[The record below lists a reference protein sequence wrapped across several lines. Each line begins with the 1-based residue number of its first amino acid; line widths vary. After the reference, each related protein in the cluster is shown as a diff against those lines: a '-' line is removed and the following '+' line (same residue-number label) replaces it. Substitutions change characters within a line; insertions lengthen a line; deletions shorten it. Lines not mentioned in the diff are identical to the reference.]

1 MPASFKALIVV
12 LAFAAIIF
20 RLAKPVALKFSSESD
35 FSRRRNVWF
44 VLTIVGFISPNFWLF
59 ALVAVPLLFSAGR
72 KDTNPV
78 AFYLLLLHVVP
89 AIGIDIPVV
98 GIKHLFLLDIYR
110 LLSFCVLIPTTW
122 RHWRSKDTAAA
133 TSGFGVMDVFLLAY
147 GALTIVLYVPPDLP
161 SHVLLPDSFTNT
173 LRRAFL
179 FFVDVY
185 VLYFVV
191 SRTCS
196 SRGAI
201 VEALA
206 AFCFSCALIAPIAV
220 FESLRGWLLYF
231 ELATRW
237 SSNPEIGSY
246 LMRGAALRAQVSTG
260 HPLALGYILAI
271 AFGFWLYLKSHAT
284 SARTRV
290 AVVLLYW
297 LGLLA
302 AYSRG
307 PWIGAITIY
316 LAFVALGPRALS
328 GLFKATA
335 LATILFGALLASPL
349 GDRIISV
356 LPFMGGSVDSGSM
369 IYRQRLAEKS
379 WELITQRPFFGDQLA
394 FQRMEDL
401 RQGQRI
407 IDVVNTYAAIALY
420 YGLIG
425 LFLFIAFIMIALS
438 RTYKLAKRA
447 ARSDPDLAL
456 LGVSLVACII
466 GTLVMIAGCSLIFAY
481 GKMFYV
487 LGGLAAAY
495 VRLGQVPQLQPAAAS
510 DPECAQEQR

>member
-1 MPASFKALIVV
+1 MPASLKALIVV
-12 LAFAAIIF
+12 LAIAAITF
-20 RLAKPVALKFSSESD
+20 RLAKPVALQFSSERD

-78 AFYLLLLHVVP
+78 AFYLLLLHVIP
-89 AIGIDIPVV
+89 AIGIDIPRFGVN
-98 GIKHLFLLDIYR
+98 LFQLDIYR
-110 LLSFCVLIPTTW
+110 LLSFCVLIPTAW
-122 RHWRSKDTAAA
+122 RLRRSKDGAAA

-147 GALTIVLYVPPDLP
+147 GALTVVLYVPYDTPG
-161 SHVLLPDSFTNT
+161 HVLLPDSFTNT

-179 FFVDVY
+179 FFADVY

-191 SRTCS
+191 SRTCC

-206 AFCFSCALIAPIAV
+206 AFCLSCALIAPVAV

-237 SSNPEIGSY
+237 SSNPEIGFY
-246 LMRGAALRAQVSTG
+246 LMRGATLRAQVSAG

-271 AFGFWLYLKSHAT
+271 AFGFWLYLKSHVT

-316 LAFVALGPRALS
+316 LVFVALGPRALS

-335 LATILFGALLASPL
+335 LMTIIFGTILASPL

-356 LPFMGGSVDSGSM
+356 LPFMGGSVDSGSV
-369 IYRQRLAEKS
+369 IYRQRLAERS
-379 WELITQRPFFGDQLA
+379 WELITQNPFFGDQLA
-394 FQRMEDL
+394 LQKMEDL
-401 RQGQRI
+401 RQGQGI
-407 IDVVNTYAAIALY
+407 IDIVNTYAGIALF
-420 YGLIG
+420 YGLVG
-425 LFLFIAFIMIALS
+425 LFLFTAFIMIALS
-438 RTYKLAKRA
+438 RARKLAKRA
-447 ARSDPDLAL
+447 AQSDPDLAL

-466 GTLVMIAGCSLIFAY
+466 GTLVMIAGCSLVFAY
-481 GKMFYV
+481 AKMLCV

-510 DPECAQEQR
+510 GPGCAPEQR

>member
-12 LAFAAIIF
+12 LTIASVTF
-20 RLAKPVALKFSSESD
+20 RLAKPVALKFSSAGD

-78 AFYLLLLHVVP
+78 AFYLLLLHVIP

-98 GIKHLFLLDIYR
+98 GIKHLFQLDIYR

-122 RHWRSKDTAAA
+122 RHWRSKDAAAA
-133 TSGFGVMDVFLLAY
+133 TSGFGVMDVLLLAY
-147 GALTIVLYVPPDLP
+147 GALTIVLYVPYDPP
-161 SHVLLPDSFTNT
+161 GHVLLPDSFTNT

-179 FFVDVY
+179 FFADAY

-206 AFCFSCALIAPIAV
+206 AFCLSCALIAPVAV
-220 FESLRGWLLYF
+220 FESLKGWLLYT
-231 ELATRW
+231 ELPW
-237 SSNPEIGSY
+237 SSSPGMGVY
-246 LMRGAALRAQVSTG
+246 LMRGAALRAQVSAG
-260 HPLALGYILAI
+260 HSLALGYILAI
-271 AFGFWLYLKSHAT
+271 AFGFWLYLKSHVT

-307 PWIGAITIY
+307 PWVGAVTIY
-316 LAFVALGPRALS
+316 LVFVALGPRALS

-335 LATILFGALLASPL
+335 LMTIIFGAILASPL

-356 LPFMGGSVDSGSM
+356 LPFMGGSVDVGSV
-369 IYRQRLAEKS
+369 IYRQRLAERS
-379 WELITQRPFFGDQLA
+379 WELITERPFFGDQLA
-394 FQRMEDL
+394 FQKMEDL
-401 RQGQRI
+401 RQGQGI
-407 IDVVNTYAAIALY
+407 IDLVNTYAGIALY
-420 YGLIG
+420 YGLVG

-438 RTYKLAKRA
+438 RTRKLAKRV

-456 LGVSLVACII
+456 LGVSLVACIV

-481 GKMFYV
+481 EKMFYV

-510 DPECAQEQR
+510 GPGCTQERR

>member
-1 MPASFKALIVV
+1 MPASIKALIVV
-12 LAFAAIIF
+12 LAFAALVF

-44 VLTIVGFISPNFWLF
+44 LLTILGFISPNFWLF
-59 ALVAVPLLFSAGR
+59 ALVAVPLLFAAGR

-89 AIGIDIPVV
+89 AIGIEIPTV
-98 GIKHLFLLDIYR
+98 GFNRLFQLDIYR
-110 LLSFCVLIPTTW
+110 LLSFCVLMPAAW
-122 RHWRSKDTAAA
+122 RHWRSKDATA
-133 TSGFGVMDVFLLAY
+133 TSTGFGVSDVFLLAY
-147 GALTIVLYVPPDLP
+147 GALTIVMYVPPDLP
-161 SHVLLPDSFTNT
+161 GHVLLPDSFTNI

-179 FFVDVY
+179 FFADVY

-206 AFCFSCALIAPIAV
+206 AFCISCALIAPVAV
-220 FESLRGWLLYF
+220 FESLRGWLLYT

-237 SSNPEIGSY
+237 SSNPEMGVY
-246 LMRGAALRAQVSTG
+246 LTRGAALRAQVSTG
-260 HPLALGYILAI
+260 APLALGYVLAI
-271 AFGFWLYLKSHAT
+271 AFGFWLYLKSHVT

-290 AVVLLYW
+290 AVALLYW

-307 PWIGAITIY
+307 PWMGAITIY
-316 LAFVALGPRALS
+316 LVFVALGPRALS
-328 GLFKATA
+328 GLFKA
-335 LATILFGALLASPL
+335 ATLVTVIFGVIVASPL
-349 GDRIISV
+349 GDRVISV
-356 LPFMGGSVDSGSM
+356 LPFMGGSVDSGSV
-369 IYRQRLAEKS
+369 IYRQRLAERS

-394 FQRMEDL
+394 FQKMEDL
-401 RQGQRI
+401 RQGQGI
-407 IDVVNTYAAIALY
+407 IDFVNTYAGIALY

-425 LFLFIAFIMIALS
+425 LFLFVMFIIIALVQT
-438 RTYKLAKRA
+438 RKLAKRT

-456 LGVSLVACII
+456 LGVDLAACIV
-466 GTLVMIAGCSLIFAY
+466 GTLVMIAGCSLVFAY
-481 GKMFYV
+481 GKMVYV
-487 LGGLAAAY
+487 LTGLAAAY
-495 VRLGQVPQLQPAAAS
+495 VHLAQASHLQPAAE
-510 DPECAQEQR
+510 PEVLE